1 MHTPR
6 AAACFLLCACALATA
21 EDLGNKAPVFSVDQD
36 GRDQLKALAKQMVD
50 QGAFEAYKNEFIKRN
65 VEAIKHPAPLGLKT
79 AYGHR
84 VELKEARYVMPSD
97 VKDQEGRIVARRGT
111 VIEPLKINPLQSGLL
126 FIDGRDE
133 TQVQYALKAYR
144 AMPLKIVL
152 VAGSAFDL
160 RVRFKDLIVNGSRTV
175 PFYFDQRAMIIGQLN
190 SLYRIEIKS
199 VPALITQAG
208 DKVRLEFG
216 MGT

>member
-21 EDLGNKAPVFSVDQD
+21 EDLGSKAPVFSVDQD
-36 GRDQLKALAKQMVD
+36 GRDQLKALAKQKVD

-65 VEAIKHPAPLGLKT
+65 VDAIKHPAPLGIKT

-84 VELKEARYVMPSD
+84 VELKVARYVMPSD
-97 VKDQEGRIVARRGT
+97 VKDQDGRIVARMGT
-111 VIEPLKINPLQSGLL
+111 VIEPLKINPLQFGLL

-160 RVRFKDLIVNGSRTV
+160 RVRFKDQIVNGSRTV

>member
-1 MHTPR
+1 MHIPR
-6 AAACFLLCACALATA
+6 AATCVLLFACTFAAA

-36 GRDQLKALAKQMVD
+36 GRDQLKALAKQKVD
-50 QGAFEAYKNEFIKRN
+50 QGVFEAYKKEYIKRN
-65 VEAIKHPAPLGLKT
+65 VEAIKHPAPLGIKT
-79 AYGHR
+79 SYGHR
-84 VELKEARYVMPSD
+84 VDLKEARYVMPSD

-111 VIEPLKINPLQSGLL
+111 VIEPLKINPLQSGMI

-133 TQVQYALKAYR
+133 AQVQYALRALR

-160 RVRFKDLIVNGSRTV
+160 RVRFKDMVVNGSRTV
-175 PFYFDQRAMIIGQLN
+175 PFYFDQRAMIIGQLK
-190 SLYRIEIKS
+190 SLYRIDISS
-199 VPALITQAG
+199 VPALVTQAG

-216 MGT
+216 MVN

>member
-1 MHTPR
+1 MHIPR
-6 AAACFLLCACALATA
+6 AAACLLLCACALAAA

-36 GRDQLKALAKQMVD
+36 GRDQLKALAKQKVD
-50 QGAFEAYKNEFIKRN
+50 QGAFEAYKNEYIKRN
-65 VEAIKHPAPLGLKT
+65 VEAIKHPAPLGIKT
-79 AYGHR
+79 SYGHR

-111 VIEPLKINPLQSGLL
+111 VIEPLKINPLQSGMI

-133 TQVQYALKAYR
+133 AQVQYALRALR

-160 RVRFKDLIVNGSRTV
+160 RVRFKDLVVNGSRTV

-190 SLYRIEIKS
+190 SLYRIDISS
-199 VPALITQAG
+199 VPALVTQTG

-216 MGT
+216 MVN

>member
-1 MHTPR
+1 MHIPR
-6 AAACFLLCACALATA
+6 AAACLLLCACALAAA

-36 GRDQLKALAKQMVD
+36 GRDQLKALAKQKVD
-50 QGAFEAYKNEFIKRN
+50 QGAFEAYKNEYIKRN
-65 VEAIKHPAPLGLKT
+65 VEAIKHPAPLGIKT
-79 AYGHR
+79 SYGHR

-111 VIEPLKINPLQSGLL
+111 VIEPLKINPLQSGMI

-133 TQVQYALKAYR
+133 AQVQYALRALR

-160 RVRFKDLIVNGSRTV
+160 RVRFKDLVVNGSRTV
-175 PFYFDQRAMIIGQLN
+175 PFYFDQRAMIIGQPN
-190 SLYRIEIKS
+190 SLYRIDSSS
-199 VPALITQAG
+199 VPALVTQTG

-216 MGT
+216 MVN

>member
-1 MHTPR
+1 MHIPR
-6 AAACFLLCACALATA
+6 AAACLLLCACALAVA

-36 GRDQLKALAKQMVD
+36 GRDQLKALAKQKVD
-50 QGAFEAYKNEFIKRN
+50 QGAFEAYKNEYIKRN
-65 VEAIKHPAPLGLKT
+65 VEAIKHPAPLGIKT
-79 AYGHR
+79 SYGHR

-111 VIEPLKINPLQSGLL
+111 VIEPLKINPLQSGMI

-133 TQVQYALKAYR
+133 AQVQYALRALR

-160 RVRFKDLIVNGSRTV
+160 RVRFKDMVINGSRTV
-175 PFYFDQRAMIIGQLN
+175 PFYFDQRAMIIRQLN
-190 SLYRIEIKS
+190 SLYRIDINS
-199 VPALITQAG
+199 VPALVTQAG

-216 MGT
+216 MVN

>member
-36 GRDQLKALAKQMVD
+36 GRDQLKALAKQKVD